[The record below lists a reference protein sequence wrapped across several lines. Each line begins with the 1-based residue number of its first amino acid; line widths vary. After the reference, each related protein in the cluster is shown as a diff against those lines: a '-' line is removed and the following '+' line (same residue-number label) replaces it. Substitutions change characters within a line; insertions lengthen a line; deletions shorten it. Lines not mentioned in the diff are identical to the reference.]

1 MNFRPR
7 RREEPEIN
15 LVPMI
20 DVVLVLLIF
29 FMIATSLRHPS
40 ELEIRLPEAS
50 GKPMPGDVAQLA
62 VEIDAA
68 GRYAVNGRVLES
80 TDAATLK
87 EALLT
92 ETKGRLL
99 PLTISADGRTP
110 HQAVV
115 TVLDV
120 AGQLGISQLAITTAG
135 EPNPSPDLTTSPTV
149 SPSPNP

>member
-1 MNFRPR
+1 MNLRPR

-29 FMIATSLRHPS
+29 FMIATSLRHSS

-50 GKPMPGDVAQLA
+50 GKPVPGDVAQLT
-62 VEIDAA
+62 VDIDAA
-68 GRYAVNGRVLES
+68 GRYAVNGRSLES
-80 TDAATLK
+80 MDAATLK
-87 EALLT
+87 ATLLA
-92 ETKGRLL
+92 ETGGRLL
-99 PLTISADGRTP
+99 PLTIGADGRTP

-120 AGQLGISQLAITTAG
+120 AGQLGIRQLAIATAG
-135 EPNPSPDLTTSPTV
+135 ESNPPNPAVKPDAP
-149 SPSPNP
+149 PSPNR

>member
-1 MNFRPR
+1 MNLRPR

-29 FMIATSLRHPS
+29 FMIATSLRQPS

-50 GKPMPGDVAQLA
+50 GKPVPGDVAQLA
-62 VEIDAA
+62 VDIDAA
-68 GRYAVNGRVLES
+68 GRYAVNGRSLES
-80 TDAATLK
+80 MDAATLK
-87 EALLT
+87 ATLLA
-92 ETKGRLL
+92 ETGGRLL

-120 AGQLGISQLAITTAG
+120 AGQLGIRQLAIATAG
-135 EPNPSPDLTTSPTV
+135 ESNPPNPAVKPDAP
-149 SPSPNP
+149 PSPNR